1 MHMKKKLL
9 IAAALAT
16 SAVGGIAVTAS
27 AMLAPRGPMAADT
40 DKDGVVTRSEFF
52 AAAEARFAKRDANSD
67 RKLSGDEIET
77 GRRGEK
83 LLRDDANKDGAI
95 TFAEA
100 TAAANAHFKAQDADK
115 DGKLT
120 GAEMRPRGPRGRGDM
135 AGMMLRHADANKDGK
150 VSRDEARAEAD
161 QRFDRLDANRDGYID
176 QAEMAAMRGP
186 GRGPGGPGG
195 PGGDMPPPPPPADD

>member
-1 MHMKKKLL
+1 MNKKLL

-27 AMLAPRGPMAADT
+27 AMLPRGPMAADT
-40 DKDGVVTRSEFF
+40 NGDGVVTRSEFF
-52 AAAEARFAKRDANSD
+52 TAAQARFAKRDTNGD
-67 RKLSGDEIET
+67 RKLSGDEIDT

-83 LLRDDANKDGAI
+83 LLREDANKDGI
-95 TFAEA
+95 ISFAEI
-100 TAAANAHFKAQDADK
+100 AAAESAYFKAQDADG

-120 GAEMRPRGPRGRGDM
+120 GEEMRPRGPRGGMRAM
-135 AGMMLRHADANKDGK
+135 AGMMLRHADTKKDGK

-161 QRFDRLDANRDGYID
+161 QRFDRLDANHDGFID
-176 QAEMAAMRGP
+176 RAEIDAMRGP

-195 PGGDMPPPPPPADD
+195 PGDDMPPPPPPADNQ